1 MNETMQRINKLL
13 VDSFNDV
20 LIIEEKALKNGP
32 FNDVSITEVHTVEA
46 IGMYDERS
54 GKNIRYNGRNADCSG

>member
-20 LIIEEKALKNGP
+20 LIIEEKALKN
-32 FNDVSITEVHTVEA
+32 
-46 IGMYDERS
+46 
-54 GKNIRYNGRNADCSG
+54 